1 MDDLD
6 RLETWAAPLLAK
18 LSAAERRALARTVA
32 RDLRRDNAANMRAQR
47 GPDGAAWEPRKAKLR
62 DQQGRIK
69 KGAKAQVMFA
79 KLRTAKHLK
88 AQATDSEAS
97 VGFDGRTERIARVH
111 HAGLRDRVKSAGPEY
126 DYPARPLLG
135 ITAKQIKRIE
145 AILVASLSN

>member
-6 RLETWAAPLLAK
+6 RLETWAAPLLEK

-32 RDLRRDNAANMRAQR
+32 RDLRRANAENMRAQR
-47 GPDGAAWEPRKAKLR
+47 GPDGAAWEPRKVKLR

-69 KGAKAQVMFA
+69 KAAKAQAMFS

-97 VGFDGRTERIARVH
+97 VGFEGRTERIARVH
-111 HAGLRDRVKSAGPEY
+111 HAGLRDRVKSGGSEY

-135 ITAKQIKRIE
+135 VTDEQIRRVRD
-145 AILVASLSN
+145 LLLRHLSR